1 MSWRNLL
8 SKLERTSSANG
19 RNARPDGQSCRWDL
33 SIPHFAATF
42 VFEFV
47 LYLDLYPSIRHL
59 LLCLLIFVFVFV
71 SPFRYIFRFWWWRAS
86 CCCVRICDTKTCDQ
100 CVFCVFPPILEK
112 QETDDTL
119 LRPKYCQEARL
130 PIWSE
135 NIQSQKK
142 RKLSGQQDICRLNFP
157 DKARKSRQF
166 SNSRQMSVKGVHA
179 RS

>member
-1 MSWRNLL
+1 MLKYPMKASFQYAMSWRNLL

-42 VFEFV
+42 VFVFV
-47 LYLDLYPSIRHL
+47 LYLDLYPSIHHL

-71 SPFRYIFRFWWWRAS
+71 SPFRYNFRFWWWRAS

-100 CVFCVFPPILEK
+100 CVFCVFPPILGK
-112 QETDDTL
+112 QHTDDTL

-135 NIQSQKK
+135 NIASF
-142 RKLSGQQDICRLNFP
+142 IIFNVA
-157 DKARKSRQF
+157 ARILIHF
-166 SNSRQMSVKGVHA
+166 LDEN
-179 RS
+179 